1 MPKEEAMPKMKF
13 NTRVKY
19 KGTVYK
25 GLEPFDVDEA
35 DVPEMQA
42 RGGVLIVEHQ
52 PTKPKAQEPEKAP
65 DKPEDGQKQ
74 REKKK
79 AAGDN

>member
-1 MPKEEAMPKMKF
+1 MPKMKF

-35 DVPEMQA
+35 DMPEMQA
-42 RGGVLIVEHQ
+42 RGGVIIVESE
-52 PTKPKAQEPEKAP
+52 PKPKNEAPKAGDEKEEKQGESS
-65 DKPEDGQKQ
+65 KPKG
-74 REKKK
+74 KKK

>member
-1 MPKEEAMPKMKF
+1 MPKMKF

-35 DVPEMQA
+35 DVPELQA
-42 RGGVLIVEHQ
+42 RGGVIIVE
-52 PTKPKAQEPEKAP
+52 PKPKANAPKDEDAQEEKP
-65 DKPEDGQKQ
+65 GEVSKPKG
-74 REKKK
+74 KKK
-79 AAGDN
+79 AAGE

>member
-1 MPKEEAMPKMKF
+1 MPKMKF

-42 RGGVLIVEHQ
+42 RGGVIIIESE
-52 PTKPKAQEPEKAP
+52 PKPKAQEPEKAP

-74 REKKK
+74 RGKKK

>member
-1 MPKEEAMPKMKF
+1 MPKMKF

-35 DVPEMQA
+35 DVSELQT
-42 RGGVLIVEHQ
+42 RGGVLIVESEQ
-52 PTKPKAQEPEKAP
+52 PKPKDEALQTEGAQEEKPGEAP
-65 DKPEDGQKQ
+65 KPKG
-74 REKKK
+74 KKK
-79 AAGDN
+79 AAGDC

>member
-1 MPKEEAMPKMKF
+1 MPKMKF

-42 RGGVLIVEHQ
+42 HGGVIIVESEPKQ
-52 PTKPKAQEPEKAP
+52 KAQEPEKAP
-65 DKPEDGQKQ
+65 DKPDDSQKQ
-74 REKKK
+74 RGKKK